1 MPIIREAQLEERPS
15 IVSMLI
21 RAYGEFESRLA
32 SAGWETMRRSI
43 ADTVL
48 DLDAGV
54 PLIAEVNGRIA
65 AFVLYTPP
73 HSSNGALI
81 PSEWASIRLLGVDP
95 AMRGLG
101 LAHGLVEACLARA
114 DGDGAEKVGLYTS
127 ELMRCARALYER
139 IGFQLVRE
147 IEPRHGLR
155 YWLFV
160 REGGNRGGAGGGER
174 RLFA

>member
-1 MPIIREAQLEERPS
+1 MPIIREARLEERPS

-21 RAYGEFESRLA
+21 RAYGEFQSRLA
-32 SAGWETMRRSI
+32 PAGWETMRRSI
-43 ADTVL
+43 ADTIL
-48 DLDAGV
+48 DPDAGV

-65 AFVLYTPP
+65 ASVLYTPP
-73 HSSNGALI
+73 HPSDGALI
-81 PSEWASIRLLGVDP
+81 PGEWASIRLLGVDP

-114 DGDGAEKVGLYTS
+114 DEDGAERVGLYTS
-127 ELMRCARALYER
+127 ELMQRARALYER
-139 IGFQLVRE
+139 MEFQLVRE

-160 REGGNRGGAGGGER
+160 REGGGRGGTEGGE
-174 RLFA
+174 